1 MSLTPQW
8 SAVTLIG
15 DVGLRASCWMRQMWS
30 GYMGRLIKILA
41 FIVLL
46 GVLTWIA
53 AQNSHTVT
61 INYYKDKAIPLL
73 GYDVGP
79 DGVRHA
85 RPVPV
90 YLLVLGC
97 IFIGGLLAGILL
109 MVPQFK
115 LARENQELR
124 RKIAEQREELDV
136 LRKIPIGQSE
146 EEGGLTEPIPTS

>member
-1 MSLTPQW
+1 
-8 SAVTLIG
+8 
-15 DVGLRASCWMRQMWS
+15 
-30 GYMGRLIKILA
+30 MGRLVKILA
-41 FIVLL
+41 FIILL

-61 INYYKDKAIPLL
+61 INYYKEKPIPLL

-79 DGVRHA
+79 DGVRQA
-85 RPVPV
+85 RPLPV

-97 IFIGGLLAGILL
+97 IFVGGLLAGILL
-109 MVPQFK
+109 MFPQFR
-115 LARENQELR
+115 LGSENQELR

-146 EEGGLTEPIPTS
+146 EEDGGSTEPISTS